1 MKKKKVLFVCV
12 HNTARSQ
19 MAETFLNAMAGNR
32 FIAESAGLSPGTLN
46 PLIVEVM
53 KESGYDISNN
63 KVKSAFD
70 FYKAGKL
77 YNYVISVCD
86 EANAERCPA
95 FPGAVKRLDWPFED
109 PAKLEG
115 THEERL
121 QGARRIRDQIK
132 SRIEHWL
139 KEEEKHGTHGR

>member
-1 MKKKKVLFVCV
+1 MQKNKVLFLCV

-19 MAETFLNAMAGNR
+19 MAEAFLNSMAGDR
-32 FIAESAGLSPGTLN
+32 FIAESAGLTPGTLN

-53 KESGYDISNN
+53 NELGYDIADN

-86 EANAERCPA
+86 DANAEQCPI
-95 FPGAVKRLDWPFED
+95 FPGVIKRLYWPFED
-109 PAKLEG
+109 PSELTG
-115 THEERL
+115 TYEERL
-121 QGARRIRDQIK
+121 EGARRIRDRIRA
-132 SRIEHWL
+132 RIEHWL
-139 KEEEKHGTHGR
+139 KEEEAYGK

>member
-1 MKKKKVLFVCV
+1 
-12 HNTARSQ
+12 
-19 MAETFLNAMAGNR
+19 MAEAFLNDLAGDR
-32 FIAESAGLSPGTLN
+32 FIAESAGLTPGKLN

-86 EANAERCPA
+86 HENAEQCPI
-95 FPGAVKRLDWPFED
+95 FPGVIKRLNWPFED
-109 PAKLEG
+109 PAELRG

-139 KEEEKHGTHGR
+139 KEGEKHGKHGK

>member
-1 MKKKKVLFVCV
+1 MKKTKVLFVCV

-19 MAETFLNAMAGNR
+19 MAEAFLNDLAGDR
-32 FIAESAGLSPGTLN
+32 FIAESAGLTPGTLN

-53 KESGYDISNN
+53 KESEYDISNN

-86 EANAERCPA
+86 DANAERCPS
-95 FPGAVKRLDWPFED
+95 FPGLTKRLTGPLKILPNSREPMRNDCR
-109 PAKLEG
+109 AR
-115 THEERL
+115 EE
-121 QGARRIRDQIK
+121 
-132 SRIEHWL
+132 
-139 KEEEKHGTHGR
+139 

>member
-1 MKKKKVLFVCV
+1 MEKKKVLFVCV

-19 MAETFLNAMAGNR
+19 MAEAFLNAMAGDR
-32 FIAESAGLSPGTLN
+32 FIAESAGLTPGTLN

-63 KVKSAFD
+63 KVKSCFD

-86 EANAERCPA
+86 DANAEQCPI
-95 FPGAVKRLDWPFED
+95 FPGVVKRLDWPFED
-109 PAKLEG
+109 PAKLTG

-121 QGARRIRDQIK
+121 QDARKIRDQIK
-132 SRIEHWL
+132 SRLDQWL
-139 KEEEKHGTHGR
+139 KEEEKHMTHGK

>member
-1 MKKKKVLFVCV
+1 MEKKKVLFVCV

-19 MAETFLNAMAGNR
+19 MAEAFLNALAGDR
-32 FIAESAGLSPGTLN
+32 FIAESAGLTPGTLN

-53 KESGYDISNN
+53 KECGHDISDN
-63 KVKSAFD
+63 KAKSCFD
-70 FYKAGKL
+70 FYKGGKL

-86 EANAERCPA
+86 DANSEQCPI
-95 FPGAVKRLDWPFED
+95 FPGLVRRLNWPFED
-109 PAKLEG
+109 PAELRG

-139 KEEEKHGTHGR
+139 KEEGKPGAHGR

>member
-1 MKKKKVLFVCV
+1 MTKVLFVCV

-19 MAETFLNAMAGNR
+19 MAEAFLNAMAGDR
-32 FIAESAGLSPGTLN
+32 FIAESAGLTPGTLN

-63 KVKSAFD
+63 KAKSAFD
-70 FYKAGKL
+70 FYKAGKR

-86 EANAERCPA
+86 DANAERCPI
-95 FPGAVKRLDWPFED
+95 FPGLVKRLKWPFED
-109 PAKLEG
+109 PAKLRG
-115 THEERL
+115 THKERL
-121 QGARRIRDQIK
+121 QGARIIRDKIK

>member
-1 MKKKKVLFVCV
+1 MEKTKVLFVCV

-19 MAETFLNAMAGNR
+19 MAEAFLNAMAGDR
-32 FIAESAGLSPGTLN
+32 FIAESAGLTPGTLN
-46 PLIVEVM
+46 PIIVEVM

-70 FYKAGKL
+70 FYKAGKR

-86 EANAERCPA
+86 DANAERCPI
-95 FPGAVKRLDWPFED
+95 FPGVTRRLSWPFED
-109 PAKLEG
+109 PAKLVG

-121 QGARRIRDQIK
+121 QGARIIRDQIK
-132 SRIEHWL
+132 SRIERWL
-139 KEEEKHGTHGR
+139 KEEEKHGTEGR

>member
-1 MKKKKVLFVCV
+1 MEKVKVLFVCV
-12 HNTARSQ
+12 HNSARSQ
-19 MAETFLNAMAGNR
+19 MAEAFLNTLGGDKYA
-32 FIAESAGLSPGTLN
+32 AESAGLTKGTLD

-63 KVKSAFD
+63 QVKSAFD
-70 FYKAGKL
+70 LYKAGKR

-86 EANAERCPA
+86 DANAERCPI
-95 FPGAVKRLDWPFED
+95 FPGVTRRLNWPFED
-109 PAKLEG
+109 PAKLRG

-121 QGARRIRDQIK
+121 QAARIIRDQIK

>member
-1 MKKKKVLFVCV
+1 MKKTRVLFVCV

-19 MAETFLNAMAGNR
+19 MAEAFLNELACDR
-32 FIAESAGLSPGTLN
+32 FVAESAGLTPGTLN

-86 EANAERCPA
+86 DANAEQCPI
-95 FPGAVKRLDWPFED
+95 FPGVVKRLNWPFED
-109 PAKLEG
+109 PAELKG

-121 QGARRIRDQIK
+121 KGARIIRDQIK

-139 KEEEKHGTHGR
+139 KEEEQYGK